1 MNAMTKECKKVKQL
15 NFAQET
21 TELSPR
27 KKMSEASVATQVGLS
42 MHRFLKKSRGQKW
55 KAVLSFDSTLDLL
68 EVPNQE
74 ETSGT
79 HMDCSEG
86 PEMMPKTKIHKVTNK
101 SKIQRLMTPS
111 ATTEARLR
119 PFGTVWNFSQV
130 ACDPSWVYQR
140 RDALDG
146 EMRIKRCDISRSNIL
161 MKEAPERQPCSPESG
176 GWIRS

>member
-1 MNAMTKECKKVKQL
+1 MELMFTDHTPLVRGPPSCHQARKQVKQV
-15 NFAQET
+15 FQHEWGSQCT
-21 TELSPR
+21 DS
-27 KKMSEASVATQVGLS
+27 
-42 MHRFLKKSRGQKW
+42 FKSQGGQKW

-79 HMDCSEG
+79 HMNCSEG
-86 PEMMPKTKIHKVTNK
+86 PEIIDAQNKIHKVTNK

-111 ATTEARLR
+111 ATSFTEARLW

-130 ACDPSWVYQR
+130 ACDPSWVCQR

-146 EMRIKRCDISRSNIL
+146 E
-161 MKEAPERQPCSPESG
+161 
-176 GWIRS
+176 

>member
-1 MNAMTKECKKVKQL
+1 MKQV
-15 NFAQET
+15 FQHKWGSQCT
-21 TELSPR
+21 DS
-27 KKMSEASVATQVGLS
+27 
-42 MHRFLKKSRGQKW
+42 FKSQGGQKW
-55 KAVLSFDSTLDLL
+55 KAVLPFDSTLDLL

-79 HMDCSEG
+79 HMNCSEG
-86 PEMMPKTKIHKVTNK
+86 PEIIDVQNK
-101 SKIQRLMTPS
+101 NSQSDKQIKDS
-111 ATTEARLR
+111 ATADTFSHELHRSSLIR
-119 PFGTVWNFSQV
+119 FFGTVWNFSQV

-161 MKEAPERQPCSPESG
+161 MKEALERQPCSPENG